1 MAMKDPEFETR
12 LLHAL
17 EVLCEKITALNVTM
31 TDLAQK
37 LVPKVDEPAKV
48 EPQPWRCI
56 CGSFGP
62 KSDKWENICSACN
75 FKAHGQKAL
84 HGEK

>member
-1 MAMKDPEFETR
+1 MKDPEFETR

-48 EPQPWRCI
+48 EPRPWLCVTTPQPSTTPSRPKGSWRH
-56 CGSFGP
+56 
-62 KSDKWENICSACN
+62 WRT
-75 FKAHGQKAL
+75 
-84 HGEK
+84 

>member
-1 MAMKDPEFETR
+1 MKDPEFETR

-48 EPQPWRCI
+48 EPRPWLCVH
-56 CGSFGP
+56 CGSSGP
-62 KSDKWENICSACN
+62 RGERYQDLCGCCEVK
-75 FKAHGQKAL
+75 KA
-84 HGEK
+84 

>member
-1 MAMKDPEFETR
+1 MKDPEFETR

-37 LVPKVDEPAKV
+37 LVPKVGEPAKV
-48 EPQPWRCI
+48 EPRPWSCVH
-56 CGSFGP
+56 CGSSGP
-62 KSDKWENICSACN
+62 ADKKYVSLCGVCVE
-75 FKAHGQKAL
+75 KL